1 MSDNDN
7 DFGVDNI
14 KNSLDEATAEGLLK
28 KFSRT
33 ISGEAE
39 AMQITFL
46 ALARIGG
53 KAAAVVIKMIMKLL
67 KKAGVEIK
75 KMRTK

>member
-14 KNSLDEATAEGLLK
+14 QNFLDEATEEGLLK

-53 KAAAVVIKMIMKLL
+53 KAAAALIKMIIKLL
-67 KKAGVEIK
+67 KRAGVQVN

>member
-1 MSDNDN
+1 MSNDN
-7 DFGVDNI
+7 FGVDNL
-14 KNSLDEATAEGLLK
+14 NEFLDEATKEGLLK

-39 AMQITFL
+39 AMQITFI

-53 KAAAVVIKMIMKLL
+53 KAASALIKMIIKLL
-67 KKAGVEIK
+67 KRAGVEVK
-75 KMRTK
+75 KMRTN